1 MIIGWADLPESL
13 TADVCIVGGGAAGLT
28 MAHALIGSGLSVL
41 LLEAGGKRETKAS
54 QDIYRGELVDPR
66 SHPWLHN
73 FRVRA
78 IGGASRIWGGRC
90 IPFDPIDFEARDWVE
105 GPGWPFAYETLLPY
119 YEAAQIAAEAG
130 PFDYDPASSLPGVQA
145 EFAAGLDSDRLETR
159 LERFSRPTDF
169 WRRYQPALTQS
180 DNVRILM
187 NAPVTAIRL
196 AQDGH
201 QVDHLDVR
209 HPDGRTVEI
218 KARRYVLALGGLE
231 TVRLMLA
238 SNDVR
243 PAGVGNDHDKLG
255 RYYMSHLAATVG
267 EIQFNEPSRVA
278 FDYTVDDGGVY
289 VRRRLALTAKAQRDL
304 RGLNVIFRTQLPDP
318 SDPSHGDPI
327 LSAMFLVKDLVLYEY
342 SRKFREASRPP
353 LAHARHV
360 GNILRNPW
368 RLAGFADTWV
378 RKRIL
383 ADRKLPSVVLGS
395 PQGRYA
401 LEFHAEQSPNPD
413 SRLTLSDERDEL
425 GMPRLRADWRI
436 ADQDLDS
443 LSKAYAV
450 LAQEL
455 ERTGVGRLTYTPEG
469 LIEKARAEGAYGGH
483 HLGAARMSV
492 DPRDG
497 VVDPDACVHGVENLF
512 VASGAIFPTSSQAN
526 PTLTI
531 LALSLRLAEH
541 LRLDLAGR

>member
-1 MIIGWADLPESL
+1 MIIGWADLPQEPM
-13 TADVCIVGGGAAGLT
+13 ADVCVIGGGAAGLT
-28 MAHALIGSGLSVL
+28 LAHALIRSGLSALV
-41 LLEAGGKRETKAS
+41 LEAGGRRETKAS

-90 IPFDPIDFEARDWVE
+90 IPFDPIDFEKRDWVD
-105 GPGWPFAYETLLPY
+105 GPGWPFPLEDLTPY
-119 YEAAQIAAEAG
+119 YRAAQDSAEAG
-130 PFDYDPASSLPGVQA
+130 AFDYDPATALPGEQI
-145 EFAAGLDSDRLETR
+145 EFAPGLDGDKLRTR
-159 LERFSRPTDF
+159 LERFSRPTNF
-169 WRRYQPALTQS
+169 WRRHEEALAKAA
-180 DNVRILM
+180 NVRVLM
-187 NAPVTAIRL
+187 DAPVTAIRL
-196 AQDGH
+196 TQDGRR
-201 QVDHLDVR
+201 VDHVTAR
-209 HPDGRTVEI
+209 RPDGQTTPI

-238 SNDVR
+238 SNDIKS
-243 PAGVGNDHDKLG
+243 AGVGNDSDKLG
-255 RYYMSHLAATVG
+255 RFYMSHLAATVG
-267 EIQFNEPSRVA
+267 EIDFARPGEVA
-278 FDYTVDDGGVY
+278 FDYALDAGGVY
-289 VRRRLALTAKAQRDL
+289 VRRRLALTAETQRQL
-304 RGLNVIFRTQLPDP
+304 RCLNVIFRTQLPDP

-353 LAHARHV
+353 WAHARHV
-360 GNILRNPW
+360 GNILRNPG
-368 RLAGFADTWV
+368 RLALFADTWI

-413 SRLTLSDERDEL
+413 SRLTLSEDRDAL
-425 GMPRLRADWRI
+425 GMPRLRADWRM
-436 ADQDLDS
+436 ADQDIDS
-443 LSKAYAV
+443 LAKAYEV
-450 LAQEL
+450 LGREL
-455 ERTGVGRLTYTPEG
+455 ERTGVGRLTYTHEE
-469 LIEKARAEGAYGGH
+469 LVEKTKAEGAYGGH
-483 HLGAARMSV
+483 HLGAARMAA
-492 DPRDG
+492 DPSNG
-497 VVDPDACVHGVENLF
+497 VVDPNCQVHGVKNLF